1 MLKRLKILSVA
12 AAVTLSMA
20 AVAQAAP
27 VIDFSAGAAGGGG
40 LISASGPNV
49 IGSNIPI
56 GQVAVFGTTSGA
68 GVHGVSGN
76 VPGSFGG
83 AWGGLDFDTTP
94 GNNFISILGC
104 ISDFGIGISAQ
115 GCTPVTLISGTI
127 DAFTQTASGIT
138 IQAGFDTKNAAL
150 VAALGLPPDT
160 IFSLLDSSVS
170 GSGLFSQNGSGSA
183 AVSIDIKN
191 TVVPVPEPA
200 TMVLLGTGLLAAF
213 RARRRQG

>member
-12 AAVTLSMA
+12 AAVTLSMT

-40 LISASGPNV
+40 TISGSGPNV

-68 GVHGVSGN
+68 GVHGVTGG
-76 VPGSFGG
+76 VPGTFGG
-83 AWGGLDFDTTP
+83 AWGDLDFDTTP

-104 ISDFGIGISAQ
+104 ISDFGIGIS
-115 GCTPVTLISGTI
+115 GNVCTPVTLLHGTI
-127 DAFTQTASGIT
+127 DAFTQTATGIT
-138 IQAGFDTKNAAL
+138 IQAGFDVKNAQL

-170 GSGLFSQNGSGSA
+170 GTGLLSGNGTA

-213 RARRRQG
+213 RARRRQA

>member
-12 AAVTLSMA
+12 AAVTLSMTA
-20 AVAQAAP
+20 AAQAAP

-40 LISASGPNV
+40 LISSSGPNV

-56 GQVAVFGTTSGA
+56 GQVAVFGATSGN
-68 GVHGVSGN
+68 GVHAVAGS

-83 AWGGLDFDTTP
+83 AWGDLDFDTTP

-104 ISDFGIGISAQ
+104 ISDFGIGIS
-115 GCTPVTLISGTI
+115 GNVCTPVTLLHGSI
-127 DAFTQTASGIT
+127 DAFTQTATGIT
-138 IQAGFDTKNAAL
+138 IQAGFDVKNAQL

-170 GSGLFSQNGSGSA
+170 GISGLSQNGSGSA

-213 RARRRQG
+213 RARRRQS